1 MNETKLLRCPCC
13 KGESI
18 LYGTSDAL
26 CKYFI
31 CYCTKCGLTQ
41 PKKYRNKKEAIKAWN
56 TRNPMQNIVERIEA
70 EKSNLT
76 TWAEDMAFK
85 IGIEKAI
92 AIVKEE
98 GEL

>member
-1 MNETKLLRCPCC
+1 MCC
-13 KGESI
+13 
-18 LYGTSDAL
+18 D
-26 CKYFI
+26 
-31 CYCTKCGLTQ
+31 CG
-41 PKKYRNKKEAIKAWN
+41 AIMQL
-56 TRNPMQNIVERIEA
+56 PMAFVGNIEA

-98 GEL
+98 GEV